1 MKTRDDFDLTQ
12 LRRIFAEASDAEQYE
27 VLSAWAW
34 ATRHARA
41 QGLGQGEGRKPG
53 P

>member
-1 MKTRDDFDLTQ
+1 MKSRDDFDLAQ
-12 LRRIFAEASDAEQYE
+12 LRDLFASASDAEQYE

-41 QGLGQGEGRKPG
+41 ASERKENG
-53 P
+53 